1 MLSLKQR
8 RCTSL
13 HAYSTHDVQC
23 IDILC
28 LTIRMS
34 ILDITEQMRTGRISP
49 VELTKECLA
58 HIGRNNSALNAFITV
73 TAESALAQAYQ
84 AETAIQRGEWRGPL
98 RGIPLALK
106 DLIDTAGGLT
116 TPASAVFKQR
126 IPAEAAQVT
135 RRPKQAGRI
144 R

>member
-1 MLSLKQR
+1 MLSLNQR
-8 RCTSL
+8 RCTSR
-13 HAYSTHDVQC
+13 HAYPPHDVQRN
-23 IDILC
+23 DILC

-98 RGIPLALK
+98 HGIPLALK
-106 DLIDTAGGLT
+106 DFIYNARGLDRERGVVGKRGG
-116 TPASAVFKQR
+116 
-126 IPAEAAQVT
+126 I
-135 RRPKQAGRI
+135 GG
-144 R
+144 